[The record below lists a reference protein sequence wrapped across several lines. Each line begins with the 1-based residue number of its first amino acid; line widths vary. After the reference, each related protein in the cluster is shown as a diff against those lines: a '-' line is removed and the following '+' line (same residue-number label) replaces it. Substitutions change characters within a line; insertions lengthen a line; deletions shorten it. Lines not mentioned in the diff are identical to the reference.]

1 MKRLF
6 AIALL
11 GVHLFTI
18 GGYTLLF
25 QYYIH
30 QSDVQMVKQI
40 FDNKIDETK
49 LIELKIPVHFATA
62 LQEETE
68 YAEVTGQIQL
78 KDAYYNYVRL
88 KVTRDTMYFVCIPNA
103 TKTRLVNANVITA
116 KEISD
121 VPLTKKGQD
130 PSLKKIN
137 TLSDYNLQVFRY
149 TYSEFGKPLTPD
161 NIKAALLKTTEPY
174 IDSPGKP
181 PNFIS

>member
-1 MKRLF
+1 LKRLF

-40 FDNKIDETK
+40 FDNKVDETK
-49 LIELKIPVHFATA
+49 LIEIKIPVHFPTM
-62 LQEETE
+62 QDWDE
-68 YAEVTGQIQL
+68 YAVVEGQIQL

-88 KVTRDTMYFVCIPNA
+88 KMTRDTMFFVCIPNA
-103 TKTRLVNANVITA
+103 TKTRLVNANIITA
-116 KEISD
+116 REIAD
-121 VPLTKKGQD
+121 VPLTKKGQN
-130 PSLKKIN
+130 PSVKKIN
-137 TLSDYNLQVFRY
+137 TLSDYNLQLFQ
-149 TYSEFGKPLTPD
+149 YSYSGFGTQL
-161 NIKAALLKTTEPY
+161 AAGDIMAATLKTTKPY
-174 IDSPGKP
+174 IESPGKP